1 MKKIILL
8 SLLFVSAY
16 AAMAQKFSIK
26 GQVVD
31 STTNALPSATVMLL
45 NSSDSSL
52 VNFALSNAQG
62 FFEIKNVNKGSYDL
76 KISFVGYA
84 TFITRVEASGDSPI
98 IETGQLELQ
107 SQAKQLDEMV
117 IMGERVPVRIKGDTI
132 EFNASSFKTK
142 ANANVEDLLKKLPGV
157 EVESDGTIR
166 AQGEE
171 VRRVLVDGKEFFGRD
186 PKLATRNL
194 PADAIEKVQV
204 FDKKSDQAEFTGI
217 DDGQRE
223 KTVNL
228 ELKED
233 KRNGMF
239 GNATA
244 GIGTEGRY
252 QAKASV
258 NRFRKDQQL
267 SFLGMG
273 NNINEQGFSMGEFMN
288 FTGGSQQMM
297 SGGGGAVRLTFDGN
311 NTNGVPMN
319 FGGRQNGILTN
330 YAGGVNFNRDL
341 SKKTQLTSSYFYNHL
356 NQDISKITNRINYR
370 PDGSSYNFDQ
380 ASKQLSTSD
389 NHRVNLTLDHKID
402 SANTLKFVNSFAY
415 SDMEMNSGNASVTTE
430 EGVIQNESFRNNYSA
445 QTNANFN
452 SSLLWRHR
460 FAKKGRTMSTNLTL
474 GLSESNGEG
483 TQDSE
488 NFVYGGAP
496 EQIDIDQINTQQNE
510 NQSYGASVS
519 YTEPLGG
526 RKYLEAN
533 YSIRTNRNSVN
544 REVYDVETGQE
555 IYNDVLSSKYKSN
568 YVYSRPGLNFKIN
581 RQKFSLTIGA
591 SYQTTFLKGDLI
603 LQDMKIDR
611 KFENVLPA
619 AHFNYDFSNFKHFRL
634 DYETSMQEPSIQQLQ
649 PVVDISDPINTS
661 VGNPDLEP
669 AYNHRLNLN
678 YTTFDPAR
686 FINFFA
692 FLTAT
697 YTANAIVNSQTIDDE
712 TFVRLTKP
720 VNVNDNMNVNG
731 NFNFGFPIKPLNSR
745 FNIGPTFQYSNS
757 ESIIDGTNNTIRKK
771 TLGGSVR
778 YNYTYKEIVIIDLS
792 ANLSH
797 QQTLY
802 DFSTPDQVYFNQTYA
817 SEANLTFL
825 KNYQLNGVFEYL
837 IYTSQTTDYYQAIPL
852 LNLSISRFLLK
863 NNAGELKIGV
873 NNLLDES
880 LGVTQTASDNYLQ
893 QETMNNLGRY
903 YMVSFTYAINKH
915 LNPMG
920 GGRRAGGM
928 RMMITR

>member
-1 MKKIILL
+1 MKKFLFL
-8 SLLFVSAY
+8 SLFLISVQGAL
-16 AAMAQKFSIK
+16 AQKFSIK

-31 STTNALPSATVMLL
+31 STSNAMPSATVMLL
-45 NSSDSSL
+45 NPSDSSL

-62 FFEIKNVNKGSYDL
+62 FFEIKNVNRGSYDL

-84 TFITRVEASGDSPI
+84 TFIKRVEASGDSPT
-98 IETGQLELQ
+98 IETGQLQLQ

-132 EFNASSFKTK
+132 EFNASSFKTR

-194 PADAIEKVQV
+194 PADAIDKVQV

-239 GNATA
+239 GNVTA
-244 GIGTEGRY
+244 GAGTEGRY
-252 QAKASV
+252 QAKGSV

-341 SKKTQLTSSYFYNHL
+341 SKNTQLTSSYFYNHL

-370 PDGSSYNFDQ
+370 PDGSSFNFDQ
-380 ASKQLSTSD
+380 TSKQVSISD

-415 SDMEMNSGNASVTTE
+415 SDMEMNSGNIGITSE
-430 EGVIQNESFRNNYSA
+430 EGVDQNESIRNNYSA

-460 FAKKGRTMSTNLTL
+460 FNKKGRTMSTNLTL
-474 GLSESNGEG
+474 GLSETNGEG
-483 TQDSE
+483 SQDSE
-488 NFVYGGAP
+488 NFVYGGTP

-544 REVYDVETGQE
+544 REVYDVESGQE
-555 IYNDVLSSKYKSN
+555 IYNSTLSSKYKSN
-568 YVYSRPGLNFKIN
+568 YVYRRPGLNFKIN
-581 RQKFSLTIGA
+581 RQKFSVTVGA
-591 SYQTTFLKGDLI
+591 SYQTTFLTGDLI
-603 LQDMKIDR
+603 LQDTKIDR
-611 KFENVLPA
+611 KFENILPS
-619 AHFNYDFSNFKHFRL
+619 AHFNYDFSSFKHFRL

-649 PVVDISDPINTS
+649 PVVDISDPFNTS

-678 YTTFDPAR
+678 YTTFDRAR

-720 VNVNDNMNVNG
+720 VNVDDNLSVNG

-757 ESIIDGTNNTIRKK
+757 ESILDGITNTIKKK
-771 TLGGSVR
+771 TMGGSVR
-778 YNYTYKEIVIIDLS
+778 YNYTYKEILIIDLS

-802 DFSTPDQVYFNQTYA
+802 DFNTPDQVFFNQTYS

-825 KNYQLNGVFEYL
+825 KNYQLNGVFDYL
-837 IYTSQTTDYYQAIPL
+837 IYTSQTTDYHQAIPL

-880 LGVTQTASDNYLQ
+880 LGVTQTAADNYLQ

-920 GGRRAGGM
+920 GGRRGGGM